1 MPKNTF
7 PVNGGAMPALTVSNL
22 VDEATGKLNLAVLK
36 GLSRR
41 RAMADY
47 GEITPRSLRSSIRF
61 YGDVLAQM
69 QSAWKERHGLPIEYV
84 MVTSYGT
91 PRDGVRRSAF

>member
-1 MPKNTF
+1 MTKST
-7 PVNGGAMPALTVSNL
+7 VSTAGGAMPVLTVSNL
-22 VDEATGKLNLAVLK
+22 VDETTGKLRLSVLK

-41 RAMADY
+41 RAIADY
-47 GEITPRSLRSSIRF
+47 GEISPRSLRSSIRF
-61 YGDVLAQM
+61 YGDALAQM

-84 MVTSYGT
+84 MVTSYGP